1 MTEQNPTAPITQDVL
16 TIPRKLPE
24 GGRMNIV
31 GLTRDQLREA
41 LIAAG
46 TPEKQAKMRLGQVWQ
61 WIYHWGVRDF
71 ADMTNLA
78 KDYRALLAE
87 KFEIALPEVVTRQV
101 SADGTRKYLLRI
113 AGGHEVEMV
122 YIPEENRGTLC
133 VSSQVGC
140 TLTCSFCHT
149 GTQKLV
155 RNLTA
160 GEIVGQLM
168 LARDD
173 LGEWPEQGAP
183 KDETRLIS
191 NVVLMG
197 MGEPLYNFENV
208 RDAMKVVMDNEGLTL
223 SRRRITLSTSGV
235 VPEIARA
242 AEEIGCLLA
251 VSFHATTDEVRDRL
265 VPINKR
271 WNIETLLNTLRDY
284 PRLSNSE
291 RITFEYVM
299 LKGVNDSDAD
309 ARRLVK
315 LIRGIPAK
323 INLIPFN
330 EWPGAPYERSDWERI
345 EAFADIIYKAGYA
358 SPIRTPRGEDIMAAC
373 GQLKSATERSPQEPG
388 RDRCRGRTG
397 LSPRLVRHLVCIST
411 PSTTKSCVF
420 DVTMPLPRAYKMR
433 TRTRTGLHDR
443 RRAATG
449 RIRRRFHQGSQR
461 VGGCSETAGNV
472 YRRYRR
478 RLRPAPHGL

>member
-1 MTEQNPTAPITQDVL
+1 MSAPITQDVL

-24 GGRMNIV
+24 TGRTNIV
-31 GLTRDQLREA
+31 GLTREQLQQA

-46 TPEKQAKMRLGQVWQ
+46 TPEKQAKMRVGQVWQ
-61 WIYHWGVRDF
+61 WVYHWGLRDF
-71 ADMTNLA
+71 AQMTNLA

-87 KFEIALPEVVTRQV
+87 QFEISLPEIVTRQV

-113 AGGHEVEMV
+113 AGGHEVEAV
-122 YIPEENRGTLC
+122 YIPEEGRGTLC

-160 GEIVGQLM
+160 GEIVGQVM

-173 LGEWPEQGAP
+173 LGEWPVPGAP

-197 MGEPLYNFENV
+197 MGEPLYNFDNV
-208 RDAMKVVMDNEGLTL
+208 RDAMKVVMDNEGLSL

-235 VPEIARA
+235 VPEIART

-251 VSFHATTDEVRDRL
+251 VSFHATTDEVRNTL
-265 VPINKR
+265 VPINRR
-271 WNIETLLNTLRDY
+271 WNIQTLLDALREY

-299 LKGVNDSDAD
+299 LDGVNDSDED
-309 ARRLVK
+309 ARRLVR

-330 EWPGAPYERSDWERI
+330 EWPGAPYKRSGWDRI
-345 EAFADIIYKAGYA
+345 KAFADIVHKAGYA

-373 GQLKSATERSPQEPG
+373 GQLKSATERG
-388 RDRCRGRTG
+388 R
-397 LSPRLVRHLVCIST
+397 
-411 PSTTKSCVF
+411 KN
-420 DVTMPLPRAYKMR
+420 RAQI
-433 TRTRTGLHDR
+433 
-443 RRAATG
+443 AA
-449 RIRRRFHQGSQR
+449 
-461 VGGCSETAGNV
+461 EAAG
-472 YRRYRR
+472 
-478 RLRPAPHGL
+478 